1 MKAFSTN
8 LTFNYNSSMNY
19 RIEFGIFSTLT
30 NDSQGVLFGR
40 EEYMLA
46 QVPSIFII
54 VALRLWVNVIF
65 DYSFYVGFNRY
76 V

>member
-1 MKAFSTN
+1 MNLAYFHCPSTN
-8 LTFNYNSSMNY
+8 SGFKGKLFKKPCLM
-19 RIEFGIFSTLT
+19 IA
-30 NDSQGVLFGR
+30 QGVLIGR

>member
-1 MKAFSTN
+1 MNLSCSHCPTTN
-8 LTFNYNSSMNY
+8 SGSKVKFFLKKNQPNNSP
-19 RIEFGIFSTLT
+19 
-30 NDSQGVLFGR
+30 GVLFGR

-54 VALRLWVNVIF
+54 VALMLWVNVIF

>member
-1 MKAFSTN
+1 MIA
-8 LTFNYNSSMNY
+8 
-19 RIEFGIFSTLT
+19 
-30 NDSQGVLFGR
+30 QGVLIGR